1 MDKATRREM
10 ASAIRDCDRQ
20 ILSLA
25 VMAGIGVGEFFRR
38 APKTQERWSL
48 VDEAWRIYLERDKL
62 AAQYRIA
69 PEAAP
74 QAEDGPQFVVVK
86 ETPIGQIEEI
96 PEEVRQICIAQGF
109 STLEDYSCCNLTVL
123 RQMTNPDPKP
133 YKGAEFPFKSK
144 HVVGPLDLAC
154 KGRGLDPPRAY

>member
-1 MDKATRREM
+1 MDKATRRAM
-10 ASAIRDCDRQ
+10 ASAIRDYDRQ

-48 VDEAWRIYLERDKL
+48 VDEAWRIYIERDKL
-62 AAQYRIA
+62 ARQYRVA

-74 QAEDGPQFVVVK
+74 FTGDGPQFVVLK
-86 ETPIGQIEEI
+86 ETPIKDIEEI
-96 PEEVRQICIAQGF
+96 PEEVRQICFDQGLC
-109 STLEDYSCCNLTVL
+109 TLEDYSCCNLTIL
-123 RQMTNPDPKP
+123 RQMTTPGPKP
-133 YKGAEFPFKSK
+133 YGGRFPFRSK
-144 HVVGPLDLAC
+144 RVLGPLEAAC